1 VTETPE
7 PSGRPEK
14 EQKGGSGRAWPRR
27 VLIGVT
33 GFLIFC
39 LVAAGAVIGYARYR
53 YDQVHKVDIGPQSA
67 GPSPTGTM
75 NILLAG
81 DNCRACLNG
90 KQANAF
96 GTGAEVAGGRSDV
109 TMVLHLDLDSGK
121 ASLLS
126 IPRDLFLPIPGTD
139 SANRIDAALNNGPK
153 ALVQQIEDDLGIPID
168 HYVSVNFDTFQTII
182 NDLGGIDMY
191 FPTQLKDAY
200 SALNITQT
208 GCVHLDGFQALA
220 VVRARHLYYYQN
232 GRWEYD
238 GFGDLS
244 RIKRDHVFLQV
255 MASEVEHQL
264 TNPLKLNSI
273 VGDLAPQ
280 LEVDS
285 GMSLGTMVSLVRQFR
300 NINPANVP
308 TYTLPI
314 VVDDNTYYYRG
325 VDYGQVVF
333 PAYPAD
339 AQVIAQFLGKAPST
353 PRSPSNV
360 TVQVVNGSGLFNQAT
375 KTASALADLGYQVVG
390 TGDTTH
396 VGNPAESIVYYSP
409 GHQNDA
415 FSMAAQLAGLVTVA
429 PLPGSTTPLS
439 NSGSSGSASTT
450 TTAASRHFDPG
461 LDSGATLTIVT
472 GSSLVVSPPPAPPT
486 TTSSTAPTTT
496 IRSGSTT
503 RPTPTTASTT
513 TTTTI
518 PLGPGLGPPTAAQE
532 QTPNF
537 DPVACPGK

>member
-1 VTETPE
+1 VTETSP
-7 PSGRPEK
+7 PSGRVRKDRTGTPR
-14 EQKGGSGRAWPRR
+14 RAWTRR
-27 VLIGVT
+27 AIIGVT

-39 LVAAGAVIGYARYR
+39 MVAVGAVVGYARYR
-53 YDQVHKVDIGPQSA
+53 YDQVHKVDIGTPST
-67 GPSPTGTM
+67 GPSSSGTM

-90 KQANAF
+90 QQSSAF
-96 GTGAEVAGGRSDV
+96 GTGAQVAGGRSDV
-109 TMVLHLDLDSGK
+109 TMILHLDLSKGK

-139 SANRIDAALNNGPK
+139 RANRIDDALNNGPK

-182 NDLGGIDMY
+182 NDLGGINMY
-191 FPTQLKDAY
+191 FPTKLKDAY

-208 GCVHLDGFQALA
+208 GCIHLDGFQALA

-232 GRWEYD
+232 GEWQYD

-255 MASEVEHQL
+255 MASQVEHQI

-300 NINPANVP
+300 NINPSTVP

-325 VDYGQVVF
+325 ANYGQVVF

-339 AQVIAQFLGKAPST
+339 EQVIAQFEGKALPT
-353 PRSPSNV
+353 TRSASAV
-360 TVQVVNGSGLFNQAT
+360 TVHVLNGSGLHNQAA
-375 KTASALADLGYQVVG
+375 KTATALSALGYQIDG
-390 TGDTTH
+390 TGDTTQA
-396 VGNPAESIVYYSP
+396 GAPSETIVYYTP

-415 FSMAAQLAGLVTVA
+415 FALATQLSGLVSLG
-429 PLPGSTTPLS
+429 PLPGTTAPSS
-439 NSGSSGSASTT
+439 NTGPSGSGPSTT
-450 TTAASRHFDPG
+450 TTTTSPRSLDPG
-461 LDSGATLTIVT
+461 LASGADITVVT
-472 GSSLVVSPPPAPPT
+472 GSSLVVNPPQSAPSPSST
-486 TTSSTAPTTT
+486 STTSSAVAGGHAT
-496 IRSGSTT
+496 STT
-503 RPTPTTASTT
+503 VAPT

-518 PLGPGLGPPTAAQE
+518 PLGPGLGAPTAAQE
-532 QTPNF
+532 QIPNF
-537 DPVACPGK
+537 DPTACPGQ